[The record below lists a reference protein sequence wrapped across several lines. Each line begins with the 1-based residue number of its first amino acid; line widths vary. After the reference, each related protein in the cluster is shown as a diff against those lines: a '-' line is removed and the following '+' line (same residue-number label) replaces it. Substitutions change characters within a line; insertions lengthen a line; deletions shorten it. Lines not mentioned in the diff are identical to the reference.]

1 MAAYELSGK
10 LVEIF
15 PIEQKSERFKKREFV
30 VEKTENSGDRSFT
43 DYVKFQAT
51 NDKCDMLNGMN
62 KGDEVKVSFNIKGNR
77 WEKNDGTVSYFTN
90 LDAWRIEKAAAAA
103 PQGGDPFGGDTG
115 PTEIPPETSDEYEDD
130 LPF

>member
-1 MAAYELSGK
+1 MAFEISGK
-10 LVEIF
+10 LLEIF
-15 PIEQKSERFKKREFV
+15 PTEQKSERFRKREFV
-30 VEKTENSGDRSFT
+30 VEKVETTGDRSFT

-51 NDKCDMLNGMN
+51 NDKCDMLDGMN

-90 LDAWRIEKAAAAA
+90 LDAWRIEKASTAA
-103 PQGGDPFGGDTG
+103 PQGDPFGGGDQG